1 MAKAPEDVIAKERA
15 KYEEL
20 SGKIEAVK
28 NGMERIEALLK
39 ELDNPQDKFKSVHV
53 TGTNGKG
60 SVSSMITN
68 ILLAGNLKT
77 GKFISPH
84 LVKYNERISIN
95 NSDITDESFALVIS
109 AVKQAADSI
118 VAKGVCE
125 QPTQFEVLTA
135 AAFLHFALEKV
146 ANSPLSLK
154 F

>member
-1 MAKAPEDVIAKERA
+1 
-15 KYEEL
+15 
-20 SGKIEAVK
+20 
-28 NGMERIEALLK
+28 MENLALNLAWSALNLLK

-60 SVSSMITN
+60 SVSSMIAN

-95 NSDITDESFALVIS
+95 NNDITDEAFALVIS

-118 VAKGVCE
+118 VAKGVW
-125 QPTQFEVLTA
+125 TA
-135 AAFLHFALEKV
+135 LLPRAC

>member
-1 MAKAPEDVIAKERA
+1 MNYNESLAYLDS
-15 KYEEL
+15 L
-20 SGKIEAVK
+20 GKFGIK
-28 NGMERIEALLK
+28 LGMERIEALLK

-60 SVSSMITN
+60 SVSSMIAN

-95 NSDITDESFALVIS
+95 NNDITDEAFALVIS

-118 VAKGVCE
+118 VAKGVC
-125 QPTQFEVLTA
+125 
-135 AAFLHFALEKV
+135 
-146 ANSPLSLK
+146 
-154 F
+154 